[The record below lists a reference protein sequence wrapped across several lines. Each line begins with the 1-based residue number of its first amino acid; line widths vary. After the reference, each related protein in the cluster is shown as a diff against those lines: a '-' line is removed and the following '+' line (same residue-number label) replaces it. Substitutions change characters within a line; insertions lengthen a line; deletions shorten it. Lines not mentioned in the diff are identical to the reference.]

1 MKNRD
6 ALVLLKTNRYLVK
19 DASVTGI
26 LVLRKGC
33 WKYHFRKEIR
43 FFDTA
48 NFTNSLCYHPPIS
61 ETPYKCKASL

>member
-26 LVLRKGC
+26 IVFEKRLLK
-33 WKYHFRKEIR
+33 
-43 FFDTA
+43 
-48 NFTNSLCYHPPIS
+48 IS
-61 ETPYKCKASL
+61 FQKRNKIF